1 MPKTDPGLR
10 SALALCLPSSLTET
24 VEPQPVSGLTGESWR
39 LQGAGFDVLARG
51 ASGQKTQLGVNRRR
65 EFRLLRCL
73 HGSGL
78 APRPRGFSN
87 GWLLVDW
94 LPGEP
99 VDIQGWQHALAAGT
113 LAATLATLHQHRLS
127 GYPLDLQARYAR
139 YWHSSDPARRSPAW
153 LALQRRFLRRR
164 PPAALRQALLHMDVH
179 QGNVLCQADG
189 SLALIDWEYA
199 GDGDVALELAALF
212 CGNALPVASQE
223 RVLTDYVG
231 HMPGLERERL
241 RRHIDAWIPW
251 VNYLMLLWYET
262 RWRQSGN
269 RDFIAL
275 AAPLRRFF
283 HLPG

>member
-1 MPKTDPGLR
+1 M
-10 SALALCLPSSLTET
+10 LAHCLPSALTET

-51 ASGQKTQLGVNRRR
+51 ASEQKTQLGVSRRR

-78 APRPRGFSN
+78 APGPRGFSN

-139 YWHSSDPARRSPAW
+139 YWHSSDPA
-153 LALQRRFLRRR
+153 
-164 PPAALRQALLHMDVH
+164 LRQALLHMDVH

-189 SLALIDWEYA
+189 SLALIDREYA
-199 GDGDVALELAALF
+199 GDRDVALELAALF
-212 CGNALPVASQE
+212 CGNALPVATQE
-223 RVLTDYVG
+223 RLLTDYVR
-231 HMPGLERERL
+231 HMPGLEREGL

-283 HLPG
+283 SSAGLSA